1 MDERS
6 AAGTPGVTADGGNTD
21 ASDQSNRARLTR
33 LRHEFPIIGTRTY
46 LFSGGFAPAP
56 RRATHAVAQW
66 LEFWSADPA
75 AAWERRFAATE
86 LARERV
92 ARLLGAEPRSIAI
105 TDNTSRACNLAV
117 ALLNAPSGANI
128 VVDATTYPSCLYPW
142 LPPIRAGIEVRHAQS
157 GLAGLAGSMTDFALL
172 VDDRTVAVSVTHVD
186 PTTGVRH
193 HLRPLADLA
202 HAHGAVLIVDIA
214 QSAGVIPIDVEAEG
228 IDLAAGTAMK
238 WLLGPP
244 GIGYLYVSPDLLA
257 RTGAPQVG
265 YVGTELDPTDEGRV
279 RIHPDARRHEL
290 GLPSMLVMP
299 GFAAALGLVE
309 EAQVTA
315 IATHVE
321 TLVDHLLTGLDTLGL
336 SPATPFDSALRAGLV
351 AVPARD
357 SVRLH
362 AFLRDRRIDV
372 WGSERRR
379 MIRIDPHLFNDE
391 QDIDRCLNCLED
403 YITAHGRDAIQ
414 PS

>member
-1 MDERS
+1 ML
-6 AAGTPGVTADGGNTD
+6 PGGTADGGDTG
-21 ASDQSNRARLTR
+21 ASDQTDRARLAH

-56 RRATHAVAQW
+56 RRATDAVAQW

-75 AAWERRFAATE
+75 AAWEQRFAATE

-92 ARLLGAEPRSIAI
+92 ARILGAKPRSIAI

-117 ALLNAPSGANI
+117 ALLNVPPGANI
-128 VVDATTYPSCLYPW
+128 VVDDTTYPSCLYPW
-142 LPPIRAGIEVRHAQS
+142 LPPIRDGIEVRRASS
-157 GLAGLAGSMTDFALL
+157 GLVSLAGSLYDFTPL
-172 VDDRTVAVSVTHVD
+172 VDDRTAVISVTHVD
-186 PTTGVRH
+186 PVTGVRH

-214 QSAGVIPIDVEAEG
+214 QSAGVVPIDVESEG

-265 YVGTELDPTDEGRV
+265 YVGTELDPTDEGRL
-279 RIHPDARRHEL
+279 RINPDARRHEL
-290 GLPSMLVMP
+290 GLPNMLVMP
-299 GFAAALGLVE
+299 GFAAGLELIE

-315 IATHVE
+315 VTSHVE
-321 TLVDHLLTGLDTLGL
+321 ALVSRCLTGLQVLGL
-336 SPATPFDSALRAGLV
+336 SSPTPLDPSLRAGLV
-351 AVPARD
+351 AVPAKD
-357 SVRLH
+357 PVHLH
-362 AFLRDRRIDV
+362 AFLRDLGVDV

-379 MIRIDPHLFNDE
+379 MIRIDPHLFNDPE
-391 QDIDRCLNCLED
+391 DVDRCLNCLED
-403 YITAHGRDAIQ
+403 YITAHGHAAIQ
-414 PS
+414 PR